1 MSDFYIN
8 ETGLQAIKTWAESAF
23 PSASDFNDL
32 DSTVQGIVSTGGE
45 ANKIEK
51 ITMNGTEVEPDS
63 NRVVALTNPTKT
75 SDLTNDG
82 DGTSNFATESY
93 VTTNGGKIDKITVN
107 GTEQAINNKT
117 VALTVPTKVSDL
129 TNDGDGTSGS
139 KFATE
144 SYVDTNGGKI
154 DTIKVNGTAQTI
166 TSKAVDITVPTAVS
180 DLTND
185 SGFQTASDVQSL
197 IDTAVTSA
205 FKYKGSVAT
214 VSALPATGNEV
225 GDVYDVLETGVNYA
239 WDGTTWDPLGT
250 YVDMSLYWAK
260 TELTAMTVARINEIL
275 NA

>member
-8 ETGLQAIKTWAESAF
+8 ETGLQAIKEWAKSSF
-23 PSASDFNDL
+23 PAATDFNDL
-32 DSTVQGIVSTGGE
+32 EDTVQGIITTGGE
-45 ANKIEK
+45 ANKIDK
-51 ITMNGTEVEPDS
+51 ITMNGTEVVPDS
-63 NRVVALTNPTKT
+63 NKVVALTSPNKT

-107 GTEQAINNKT
+107 GTEQAISNKT

-139 KFATE
+139 KYATE

-166 TSKAVDITVPTAVS
+166 TNKAVDITVPTQVS

-185 SGFQTASDVQSL
+185 SGYQTASDVQDL

-214 VSALPATGNEV
+214 VAELPASGNEV
-225 GDVYDVLETGVNYA
+225 GDVYDVLENGINYA
-239 WDGTTWDPLGT
+239 WDGTKWDPLGT

-260 TELTAMTVARINEIL
+260 SELTAMTVTRINEIL